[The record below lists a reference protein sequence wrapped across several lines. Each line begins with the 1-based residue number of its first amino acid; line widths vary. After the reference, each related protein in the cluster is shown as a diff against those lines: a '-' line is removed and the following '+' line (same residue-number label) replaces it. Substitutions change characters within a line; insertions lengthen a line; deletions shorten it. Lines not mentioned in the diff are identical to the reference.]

1 MFYPVPIMP
10 MQNDRMRIAF
20 QVNGQG
26 TAKKEQR
33 LAAACAST
41 SNRTSPYLDLT
52 SSLDLWLGYYGA
64 GFKEEN
70 LRGSGSGTT
79 ARTNSSYSSTR
90 TASSQVL
97 SYILRRTYA
106 MDACM
111 EGGPTVWDMAY

>member
-1 MFYPVPIMP
+1 MFYPVPNMP

-20 QVNGQG
+20 QVNGQGG

-79 ARTNSSYSSTR
+79 ARTNSSYSSTHGQR
-90 TASSQVL
+90 LVVL
-97 SYILRRTYA
+97 SSHIS
-106 MDACM
+106 MIF
-111 EGGPTVWDMAY
+111 